1 LKNVASD
8 VRTRRERAKKRSL
21 HKVYRFAIPHFEPLS
36 NAVMPSALV
45 FQHPEKPL
53 YDTLLAI
60 FQ

>member
-36 NAVMPSALV
+36 NAVMPSA
-45 FQHPEKPL
+45 
-53 YDTLLAI
+53 
-60 FQ
+60 